1 MGHTHNNVC
10 VCKGKGVPMIIH
22 ENAGLRAYFARL
34 IQGAFCRFASRTCWS
49 RDLNPPARTHFR
61 DRIPRKAPII
71 VSLSGANPS
80 ESAYRFAP
88 RGGLQVQNLSVLI
101 HDGVRHE
108 HAGPNPAVHVVG
120 AGEAKVRRPLE
131 GRVLSLLENGDGP
144 AFGASGGV
152 AGWVSGLGHV
162 CA

>member
-22 ENAGLRAYFARL
+22 ENAGLRAYFTRL
-34 IQGAFCRFASRTCWS
+34 IQGAFCRFTSRTCWS

-80 ESAYRFAP
+80 ASAYRFAP
-88 RGGLQVQNLSVLI
+88 RGGLQVRNLSASAEPRRSDRANRAI
-101 HDGVRHE
+101 ATGRGWWPIRRN
-108 HAGPNPAVHVVG
+108 GPQGNTWARSGSG
-120 AGEAKVRRPLE
+120 AGV
-131 GRVLSLLENGDGP
+131 GR
-144 AFGASGGV
+144 
-152 AGWVSGLGHV
+152 GLGAGGWGHV
-162 CA
+162 SP

>member
-1 MGHTHNNVC
+1 MC

-34 IQGAFCRFASRTCWS
+34 IQGAFCRFTSRTCWS

-80 ESAYRFAP
+80 ASAYRFAP
-88 RGGLQVQNLSVLI
+88 RGGLQVRNLSAEVVLFFEDLGPI
-101 HDGVRHE
+101 
-108 HAGPNPAVHVVG
+108 AGPAGNPYVVNSDLGISAVG
-120 AGEAKVRRPLE
+120 AGWALD
-131 GRVLSLLENGDGP
+131 S
-144 AFGASGGV
+144 
-152 AGWVSGLGHV
+152 GHV
-162 CA
+162 SP